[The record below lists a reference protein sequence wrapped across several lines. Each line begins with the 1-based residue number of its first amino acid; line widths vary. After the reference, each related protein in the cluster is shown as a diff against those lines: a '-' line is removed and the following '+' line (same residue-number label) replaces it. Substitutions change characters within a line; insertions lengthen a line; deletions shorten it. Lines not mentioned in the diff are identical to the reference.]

1 MSEQS
6 TAPDLAPVKH
16 SFPGTT
22 SEHAAILGSAEERF
36 PQKQAHVCQSWWN
49 THQSIALALNNIQWL
64 RQLLSQPCGSGFWR
78 LLISSTRALHLL
90 LDKHCN
96 SIESRRCSM
105 LMSRRSKRPIK
116 ISQKYVTTRL
126 SAAHLMGTHS
136 PGFPL
141 TIRHSFKSSA
151 DKQMCTRSRRTRGV
165 RALITIFTWTF
176 FPPFLLHLVQIK
188 YRDLVPRQCNQL
200 LPKS

>member
-6 TAPDLAPVKH
+6 TAPDLTPVKH

-105 LMSRRSKRPIK
+105 LMSRRSKRP
-116 ISQKYVTTRL
+116 SR
-126 SAAHLMGTHS
+126 SAKNMSPPDYQLLTWLERTAQVSHS
-136 PGFPL
+136 PSGILSNLPKTSNCARGL
-141 TIRHSFKSSA
+141 RGLGA
-151 DKQMCTRSRRTRGV
+151 WGRSLRS
-165 RALITIFTWTF
+165 LLELS
-176 FPPFLLHLVQIK
+176 FLLF
-188 YRDLVPRQCNQL
+188 YCT
-200 LPKS
+200 

>member
-36 PQKQAHVCQSWWN
+36 PQKQAHVCQSWWH
-49 THQSIALALNNIQWL
+49 TYQSIVLGLNNIQWL

-165 RALITIFTWTF
+165 RALIAIFSWAF
-176 FPPFLLHLVQIK
+176 FPPFFLCLVQMK